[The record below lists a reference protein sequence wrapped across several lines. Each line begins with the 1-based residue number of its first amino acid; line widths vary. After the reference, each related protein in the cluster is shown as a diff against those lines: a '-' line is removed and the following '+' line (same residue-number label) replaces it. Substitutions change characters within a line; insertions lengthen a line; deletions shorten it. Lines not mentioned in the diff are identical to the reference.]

1 MNLNT
6 LEKEV
11 LKTLWRLKKAFP
23 KEIMES
29 LPKPTP
35 PYNTVLSTV
44 RNLEKKNIVDHKKFG
59 KSHQY
64 FPIISKKEYGKSM
77 FTNLYHGLLGGSK
90 ESLLSYFLEEKDV
103 NIAELEAI
111 IQQMKNRPNE

>member
-1 MNLNT
+1 MNLNQ
-6 LEKEV
+6 LEKEI
-11 LKTLWRLKKAFP
+11 LKTLWNLKKAFP

-44 RNLEKKNIVDHKKFG
+44 RNLEKKDLVQHQKFG

-64 FPIISKKEYGKSM
+64 YPIVSKQEYGKLM
-77 FTNLYHGLLGGSK
+77 FKNLLHGLLGGSK
-90 ESLLSYFLEEKDV
+90 ESLLSYFLEEDDV
-103 NIAELEAI
+103 EIEELEAFI
-111 IQQMKNRPNE
+111 KQMKKENNA

>member
-1 MNLNT
+1 MNLNP

-11 LKTLWRLKKAFP
+11 LKILWKLKKAFP

-29 LPKPTP
+29 LSKPTP

-44 RNLEKKNIVDHKKFG
+44 RNLEKKKMIHFKKFG

-64 FPIISKKEYGKSM
+64 FTLVSKQEYGKLM
-77 FTNLYHGLLGGSK
+77 FKNLFHGLLGGSK
-90 ESLLSYFLEEKDV
+90 ESMLSYFLEEEDV
-103 NIAELEAI
+103 DIEDLEAI
-111 IQQMKNRPNE
+111 IQQIKNKSNE